1 MLSLHLPK
9 KTGLLCLCMAMVFS
23 VRSQMHQFQFF
34 PVEHLSLRQHILLG
48 KLGSHF
54 FLLNP
59 ETPEGAAVFIYDTVL
74 QTGFTHTYD
83 FPNKVAAVLL
93 YEKSILFI
101 ATSTNRN
108 GLSYHFLELDETG
121 KQIRKKEGLLTGLK
135 EPVKLLSSDD
145 KQQILFYQY
154 FKKSTDTSLVRGILL
169 NRMGEIKKQLAFSF
183 PLDAELQNEP
193 ETFLDNTGNTHI
205 LVYDKHTNYKIS
217 ADLTINTIPVSE
229 EQMVSETFNF
239 SKVKLKTMR
248 VFQNNECNCMQA
260 EGIYTDDHGK
270 NNKGIYS
277 IAFPLGRKNEL
288 APRFI
293 PFGEEM
299 IRNFKRGF
307 SATDEVIRNSIQ
319 LQEIIYSDSG
329 SFAILKINSGIP
341 QQVTGSRQEDDPSYK
356 SFNRNLSTSRAAD
369 FQPPVATSQ
378 TTTANPSRIRTGSV
392 PGVLDKYSNAG
403 PLLAALPS
411 KSSALSSRASGR
423 NAPKLICIKLSKEQG
438 FEWYAGRSLDIFVTD
453 NDFHNR
459 ILLINGEKEILP
471 FVFYQADIKDEPFP
485 ALVTIKEGKQVTEKF
500 PEKKLTFSAVH
511 FLAANQYASLYFN
524 METGE
529 NGLLVIH

>member
-1 MLSLHLPK
+1 MHSLYLTK
-9 KTGLLCLCMAMVFS
+9 KTWLLIVCMAIFFL
-23 VRSQMHQFQFF
+23 VRAQTHQFQFF
-34 PVEHLSLRQHILLG
+34 PVGHLSLRQHILLG
-48 KLGSHF
+48 KIGSHF

-59 ETPEGAAVFIYDTVL
+59 ENPETADVFIYDTVS
-74 QTGFTHTYD
+74 QTGLTRTYD
-83 FPNKVAAVLL
+83 FPKQVAAVLL

-101 ATSTNRN
+101 AASTNRN

-121 KQIRKKEGLLTGLK
+121 NQIRKKEGVLAGLK
-135 EPVKLLSSDD
+135 EPVKLLTSDD
-145 KQQILFYQY
+145 KQQVLFYQY
-154 FKKSTDTSLVRGILL
+154 LKKSTDSSLVRGTLV
-169 NRMGEIKKQLAFSF
+169 NRMGEIKKQFTFSF
-183 PLDAELQNEP
+183 PLDAELQNVP
-193 ETFLDNTGNTHI
+193 ETFLDNSGNIHV

-217 ADLTINTIPVSE
+217 ADLTINTIPLSE
-229 EQMVSETFNF
+229 EQMISETFNF

-260 EGIYTDDHGK
+260 EGMYTDDHGK

-277 IAFPLGRKNEL
+277 IAFPLDRRNEL

-299 IRNFKRGF
+299 IHNFKRGF
-307 SATDEVIRNSIQ
+307 AATDGVIQNSIQ

-341 QQVTGSRQEDDPSYK
+341 QRVTDIRQEDDPSYQ
-356 SFNRNLSTSRAAD
+356 SFNRNLSVSRKSD
-369 FQPPVATSQ
+369 FQQPVATAPA
-378 TTTANPSRIRTGSV
+378 TTSNPTRTRTGPV
-392 PGVLDKYSNAG
+392 LGALDKYASAV

-423 NAPKLICIKLSKEQG
+423 NAPKLICIKLSREQG
-438 FEWYAGRSLDIFVTD
+438 FEWFAGRSLDIFVAD

-459 ILLINGEKEILP
+459 ILLISGEKEILP
-471 FVFYQADIKDEPFP
+471 FVFYQADIRDKPFP
-485 ALVTIKEGKQVTEKF
+485 VLVTIRDGKQVTEKF
-500 PEKKLTFSAVH
+500 PEQKLAFSSIH
-511 FLAANQYASLYFN
+511 FLAPGQYASLYFN

-529 NGLLVIH
+529 NGLMVIH